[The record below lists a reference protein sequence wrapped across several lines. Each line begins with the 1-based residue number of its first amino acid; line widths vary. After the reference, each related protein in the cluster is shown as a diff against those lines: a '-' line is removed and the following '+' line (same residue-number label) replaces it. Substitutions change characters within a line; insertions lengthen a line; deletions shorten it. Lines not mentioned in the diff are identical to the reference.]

1 MAKTAVLIG
10 ATGLVGNELLNKLL
24 SSEHYSK
31 VVTLSRRDLAIS
43 HVKLVNH
50 VIDFDK
56 LTQYSELIKGDVFF
70 SCLGTTLKQAGSVAE
85 QRKVDFD
92 YQFIAAQLAAN
103 NNIPH
108 YCLVSSSGAN
118 AHSRSAYLKMK
129 GALEVQVKQLNF
141 AKCSIFQ
148 PSLLLGERKQF
159 RAAEKI
165 GSYIFPVITMLP
177 FLKRYKPITGK
188 QVAQKVHTV
197 SIEQQAA
204 LSYYVLDELFKYS

>member
-1 MAKTAVLIG
+1 
-10 ATGLVGNELLNKLL
+10 
-24 SSEHYSK
+24 
-31 VVTLSRRDLAIS
+31 
-43 HVKLVNH
+43 
-50 VIDFDK
+50 
-56 LTQYSELIKGDVFF
+56 
-70 SCLGTTLKQAGSVAE
+70 
-85 QRKVDFD
+85 
-92 YQFIAAQLAAN
+92 
-103 NNIPH
+103 
-108 YCLVSSSGAN
+108 
-118 AHSRSAYLKMK
+118 MK

-141 AKCSIFQ
+141 SKCSIFQ

-188 QVAQKVHTV
+188 QVAQKMHTV

>member
-10 ATGLVGNELLNKLL
+10 ATGLVGNELLHKLL

-108 YCLVSSSGAN
+108 YCLVSSS
-118 AHSRSAYLKMK
+118 AYLKMK

-141 AKCSIFQ
+141 SKCSIFQ

-188 QVAQKVHTV
+188 QVAQKMHTV